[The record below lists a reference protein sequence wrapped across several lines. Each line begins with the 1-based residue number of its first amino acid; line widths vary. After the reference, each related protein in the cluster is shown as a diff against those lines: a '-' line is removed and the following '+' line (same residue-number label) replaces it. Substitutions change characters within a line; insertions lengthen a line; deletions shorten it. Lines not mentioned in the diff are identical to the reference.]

1 MGSGSLITRSWNAM
15 KNLVITLALMVGV
28 TGMAQAKG

>member
-1 MGSGSLITRSWNAM
+1 M

-28 TGMAQAKG
+28 TGMAQAKGDAAAG